1 MIGFGWSLDQRSN
14 YQILF
19 SGLLT
24 DSSIE
29 LFLLYLAMAYSYS
42 LAQIVSKCDHS
53 GVTRYLNSVLIYT
66 RLQTILYQF

>member
-1 MIGFGWSLDQRSN
+1 MSLDQHSN

-29 LFLLYLAMAYSYS
+29 LFLLSGAMVYSYD
-42 LAQIVSKCDHS
+42 LTQTVSRCDHS
-53 GVTRYLNSVLIYT
+53 GVTRYLNFILIYT
-66 RLQTILYQF
+66 QHQTNLDQF